1 MDAIKINTSDKD
13 FNKYEKEVD
22 DKWLEQKSI
31 QKKFILE
38 TFNNAAANA
47 KTPEKKQ
54 ELCQMFGVDDISK
67 VTPGLI

>member
-1 MDAIKINTSDKD
+1 MESIKSSTTDKNFD
-13 FNKYEKEVD
+13 KYAKEVD
-22 DKWLEQKSI
+22 KKWIEQKSI